1 MDIKVELTPGMLLLI
16 PVVAALVQVLKDK
29 ILAIKY
35 IPTGI
40 SDAIKSV
47 LPYVSIAIAFG
58 LLCYAGVEKPL
69 LESIMIGLSASGGY
83 SAVKGA
89 TKKIQDTP
97 SILVNK
103 L

>member
-35 IPTGI
+35 IPVGI

-58 LLCYAGVEKPL
+58 LLSYVGVEKPL

-83 SAVKGA
+83 SAVKG
-89 TKKIQDTP
+89 TVKKISDAP
-97 SILVNK
+97 VVNNS
-103 L
+103 

>member
-35 IPTGI
+35 IPVGI

-47 LPYVSIAIAFG
+47 LPYVSVGIAFG

-69 LESIMIGLSASGGY
+69 LEYIMIGLSASGGY
-83 SAVKGA
+83 SAVKG
-89 TKKIQDTP
+89 TVKKISDAP
-97 SILVNK
+97 VVNNS
-103 L
+103 